1 MNTFGVHSLC
11 TRSTAV
17 HSSMNNTKMKFIS
30 SKMKFHFTCE
40 NGYFAVDGRLINIR
54 DVSATFDI
62 KTKKAGILNG
72 FSLNLPTQF
81 DDPHFLFQLL
91 NGYIVSYLL
100 V

>member
-1 MNTFGVHSLC
+1 MRQLINPNSCIRL
-11 TRSTAV
+11 
-17 HSSMNNTKMKFIS
+17 I
-30 SKMKFHFTCE
+30 TCE
-40 NGYFAVDGRLINIR
+40 NGYFAVDDVALNNIC

-91 NGYIVSYLL
+91 NGNIVSYLL